1 MQRMDVESGDS
12 FVALDGKQ
20 EVGVLGALDV
30 LDGEV
35 ISNAAC
41 PIPQKGVR
49 LRQRFRA
56 SDNVL
61 NEIVESC
68 LRGGRLGEIE
78 DWEKCGHCEQR
89 DLLEVS

>member
-1 MQRMDVESGDS
+1 MCGKADAVHIRSCEVMQRMDVESGDS

-41 PIPQKGVR
+41 AIPQKGVR
-49 LRQRFRA
+49 SRQRFRA
-56 SDNVL
+56 TNNVVY
-61 NEIVESC
+61 EIVESC
-68 LRGGRLGEIE
+68 LSVG
-78 DWEKCGHCEQR
+78 
-89 DLLEVS
+89 